1 MVLVPD
7 WFLPAGHEQSEDDD
21 LAGLHDEDGEEEVD
35 DEGGE
40 PLVGLHLAELHPVQ
54 SHQGHGAQPGSETEC
69 PA

>member
-7 WFLPAGHEQSEDDD
+7 WLLSPSNEESEDDD

-54 SHQGHGAQPGSETEC
+54 RHQRHRAQPSGEAEG